1 MRFKSFV
8 ILFNIII
15 FLFYPAQAFEK
26 SDIENIQILLNKK
39 NYLLLNSLSRDNYK
53 NKVIIEKNKK
63 KFSGKILNNE
73 KEYEIKLWLD
83 GLSPEHFDSN
93 ILENNTLE
101 IRVKKDYLINT
112 KKFRLISPEAFRIN
126 FTQNYNEMLKYLKLP
141 SRYYRFVK
149 LNINYAKEF
158 KGTFAS
164 KDKVFVLEEKIGEDF
179 LDRNNLRQSV
189 IFERDLFSTKKFTK
203 TIFEQR
209 NKIISEEKAKSII
222 EDIKKKRKYRTKI
235 NNKST
240 EKIEKYAI
248 NLFELFL
255 DDKLSFEQVFD
266 TNQVTKML
274 SLHILTNSLHA
285 LDDLNVKF
293 YFNPIIKKISLIP
306 TDPHQPKLINK
317 NYKFSNEEIKYLNKI
332 IVNNNFFNKS
342 VWYSKLLKDKVFQEQ
357 LIEKLKALIFDDNF
371 LVFLEELKKKDNDY
385 MSIKYLERVIN
396 NLNHLKENFS
406 KSKSIQKF
414 YIENKNFINDEYFE
428 YDHKNKKIYF
438 KKFIISKSISISK
451 HFRDYELIIKDKDLV
466 FENNGSLNI
475 NSKFKCTASNNK
487 NIISSIS
494 DNNFIYFFGKKTII
508 DNCDFKNFNHTLSN
522 EFTTSPITFYK
533 TNLIMKESTIINSN
547 SEDLINIIES
557 TVEMSDSLFKNST
570 SDAVDIDNSIGFIK
584 NTRIENCGNDCL
596 DFSSSKFE
604 IEGLIVKNSIDKG
617 VSIGEKSDIIIK
629 NSYISDC
636 SFICLAIKDSSIV
649 SLNKIYFK
657 NGKVAVADYI
667 KKKIFN
673 APFIK
678 SNDLK
683 YKEIES
689 QRIKSKNLNEIIN
702 LKN

>member
-39 NYLLLNSLSRDNYK
+39 NYLSLNSLSRDNYK

-112 KKFRLISPEAFRIN
+112 KKFRLISPEAFTIN

-164 KDKVFVLEEKIGEDF
+164 KDKIFVLEEKIGEDF

-266 TNQVTKML
+266 TNQVTKMF

-385 MSIKYLERVIN
+385 MRIKYLERVIN

-494 DNNFIYFFGKKTII
+494 NNNFIYFFGKKTII

-673 APFIK
+673 APFVK

>member
-8 ILFNIII
+8 VLCNVII
-15 FLFYPAQAFEK
+15 FLFYPAQSFEK

-53 NKVIIEKNKK
+53 NKVIIERNKK

-112 KKFRLISPEAFRIN
+112 KKIRLVSPEAFRIN
-126 FTQNYNEMLKYLKLP
+126 FTQNYNEILKYLKLP

-149 LNINYAKEF
+149 LDINYTKEF
-158 KGTFAS
+158 KGSFAS
-164 KDKVFVLEEKIGEDF
+164 KDKIFVLEEKIGEDF

-189 IFERDLFSTKKFTK
+189 IFERDLFSTKKFSK
-203 TIFEQR
+203 TIFEHR
-209 NKIISEEKAKSII
+209 NKIISEEKKKSII
-222 EDIKKKRKYRTKI
+222 EEIIKKRKYKTKI

-255 DDKLSFEQVFD
+255 DEKLSFEKVFD
-266 TNQVTKML
+266 TNQVAKVF
-274 SLHILTNSLHA
+274 SLHILTNSLHS
-285 LDDLNVKF
+285 LDDQNIKF
-293 YFNPIIKKISLIP
+293 YFNPIIKKISLIT

-317 NYKFSNEEIKYLNKI
+317 DYKYSNEEIKYLNEI
-332 IVNNNFFNKS
+332 IVNNSYFYKS
-342 VWYSKLLKDKVFQEQ
+342 VWYSKLLKDRVFQQQ
-357 LIEKLKALIFDDNF
+357 LIENLKALVFDDNF
-371 LVFLEELKKKDNDY
+371 LVFLEELKKKNNDY
-385 MSIKYLERVIN
+385 IKKKYLERVIN
-396 NLNHLKENFS
+396 NLNHLKQNFL
-406 KSKSIQKF
+406 KSQSIQKF
-414 YIENKNFINDEYFE
+414 YLENKNFINDEYFK
-428 YDHKNKKIYF
+428 YDHENKKIYF
-438 KKFIISKSISISK
+438 KKFIISKSIFISK
-451 HFRDYELIIKDKDLV
+451 HFRDYELVIKDKDLV
-466 FENNGSLNI
+466 FENNGSLII
-475 NSKFKCTASNNK
+475 NSKFKCTSSNN

-508 DNCDFKNFNHTLSN
+508 DNCDFVNFNHTLSS

-673 APFIK
+673 APFVK

>member
-8 ILFNIII
+8 VLCNVII
-15 FLFYPAQAFEK
+15 FLFYPAQSFEK

-53 NKVIIEKNKK
+53 NKVIIERNKK

-112 KKFRLISPEAFRIN
+112 KKIRLVSPEAFRIN
-126 FTQNYNEMLKYLKLP
+126 FTQNYNEILKYLKLP

-149 LNINYAKEF
+149 LDINYTKEF
-158 KGTFAS
+158 KGSFAS
-164 KDKVFVLEEKIGEDF
+164 KDKIFVLEEKIGEDF

-189 IFERDLFSTKKFTK
+189 IFERDLFSTKKFSK
-203 TIFEQR
+203 TIFEHR
-209 NKIISEEKAKSII
+209 NKIISEEKKKSII
-222 EDIKKKRKYRTKI
+222 EEIIKKRKYKTKI

-255 DDKLSFEQVFD
+255 DEKLSFEKVFD
-266 TNQVTKML
+266 TNQVAKVF
-274 SLHILTNSLHA
+274 SLHILTNSLHS
-285 LDDLNVKF
+285 LDDLNIKF
-293 YFNPIIKKISLIP
+293 YFNPIIKKISLIT

-317 NYKFSNEEIKYLNKI
+317 DYKYSNEEIKYLNEI
-332 IVNNNFFNKS
+332 IVNNSYFYKS
-342 VWYSKLLKDKVFQEQ
+342 VWYSKLLKDRVFQQQ
-357 LIEKLKALIFDDNF
+357 LIENLKALVFDDNF

-385 MSIKYLERVIN
+385 IKKKYLERVIN
-396 NLNHLKENFS
+396 NLNHLKQNFL
-406 KSKSIQKF
+406 KSQSIQKF
-414 YIENKNFINDEYFE
+414 YLENKNFINDEYFK
-428 YDHKNKKIYF
+428 YDHENKKIYF
-438 KKFIISKSISISK
+438 KKFIISKSIFISK
-451 HFRDYELIIKDKDLV
+451 HFRDYELVIKDKDLV
-466 FENNGSLNI
+466 FENNGSLII
-475 NSKFKCTASNNK
+475 NSKFKCTSSNN

-508 DNCDFKNFNHTLSN
+508 DNCDFVNFNHTLSS

-533 TNLIMKESTIINSN
+533 TNLIMKESAIINSN
-547 SEDLINIIES
+547 SEDLVNIIES

-570 SDAVDIDNSIGFIK
+570 SDAVDIDNSLGFIK

-604 IEGLIVKNSIDKG
+604 IEGLIIKNSIDKG

-629 NSYISDC
+629 NSYISNC
-636 SFICLAIKDSSIV
+636 SFVCLAIKDSSV
-649 SLNKIYFK
+649 VDLNKIYFK
-657 NGKVAVADYI
+657 NGKVAVAEYI

-673 APFIK
+673 TPLVK
-678 SNDLK
+678 SNDLE

-702 LKN
+702 LIN